1 MASRIGSTPMSRQT
15 PCLTCQQAQSPA
27 CPGRS
32 DRQPQIEPTAPLDD
46 PPPWMTLRPGRRRRI
61 RRPGSG
67 PPARPGAV
75 RSYQSAMSAGSWTAC
90 CWRSCGPPTA
100 SQTSRSAPAPGRRP
114 LVRSSAKQN
123 TKDTSRPQLQLPHLH
138 PPPTRRC
145 SRPRAHRCRAGPA
158 AARVRRRRR
167 PHRERPPTP
176 GPPGATGGRGLPPP
190 RGAARRSAGR
200 QGVVITRRP
209 RPGERADDQHP
220 AARPA
225 LPDPHQPH
233 RGHPGREGR
242 LPAAAPAHR
251 SGRGCGAGG

>member
-1 MASRIGSTPMSRQT
+1 MLLEVVRAVDGQPDVA
-15 PCLTCQQAQSPA
+15 LGAGVG
-27 CPGRS
+27 PG
-32 DRQPQIEPTAPLDD
+32 P
-46 PPPWMTLRPGRRRRI
+46 
-61 RRPGSG
+61 
-67 PPARPGAV
+67 
-75 RSYQSAMSAGSWTAC
+75 
-90 CWRSCGPPTA
+90 
-100 SQTSRSAPAPGRRP
+100 APARP
-114 LVRSSAKQN
+114 LVRSSARPPSRTRKTPAGRSFNCRISTRRRRGAVPGRALTAAAQDRPLPECAADAGR
-123 TKDTSRPQLQLPHLH
+123 TKDI
-138 PPPTRRC
+138 
-145 SRPRAHRCRAGPA
+145 
-158 AARVRRRRR
+158 RRRR
-167 PHRERPPTP
+167 PHRGRPPTP